1 MSEANV
7 EIVRAA
13 IEAFN
18 RRDMEAWDRLSLPDV
33 EVDWSNSLG
42 LEAGVYRGRE
52 ETRRFIR
59 TFEIFENVVLGAD
72 QLIDAG
78 DSVLVPN
85 TSRFTG
91 REGIETVARS
101 TLVYEISGGRIARI
115 CLYQDFAEALEAAGL
130 SE

>member
-1 MSEANV
+1 MSNDNV

-18 RRDMEAWDRLSLPDV
+18 RRDMEAWDQLSRADV

-52 ETRRFIR
+52 ETHRFIR
-59 TFEIFENVVLGAD
+59 TFEVFENVVLDAD
-72 QLIDAG
+72 RLIDAG
-78 DSVLVPN
+78 DSILVPN

-101 TLVYEISGGRIARI
+101 TLVYELRAGLVARI
-115 CLYQDFAEALEAAGL
+115 CLYQDFAEAREAAGL